1 MKKKKKKSCLWS
13 RMLAFSG
20 RLGAHARPERDWSG
34 EVGSETQM
42 DRMRGAAVE
51 QICNM

>member
-20 RLGAHARPERDWSG
+20 RLGAHARPERDRSG
-34 EVGSETQM
+34 VVGSETQM
-42 DRMRGAAVE
+42 DRVPGTTVE